1 MKTRLLNLIDV
12 CREGFWLMPFLI
24 SGACV
29 LAALGMTQLD
39 QAFAS
44 SDPEDYWFV
53 SDATS
58 ARQMLGSISSIVL
71 TQAGIVFSVTLVA
84 ISMAS
89 SQFGSR
95 LLRSFMSDNFSDRVI
110 GLLFG
115 TSLFCFIVTYQIKS
129 ADGGQT
135 LYVPQ
140 YSLATAVVLGL
151 FSVATLIW
159 FIHQTATGLQA
170 PRLIARVAED
180 LDDAVE
186 RLFPEQIEC
195 DSSEI
200 TASRTSVV
208 LSGYATTVPV
218 QIQCD
223 GYVEGVDFDSL
234 VAIAKDVDGL
244 IEVNTRPGAFV
255 YGMTEVTTLYSNK
268 PDSNQADSDDAFG
281 DAIRSA
287 FVIGSRRTPRQDVAC
302 SIIELVEIATRAL
315 SPGINNP
322 FAATNCIDRLS
333 AALSR
338 LASRPSPLANHVDE
352 DKIVRVF
359 WQPHQFHE
367 LVCDSFSLIRQ
378 HGASSVAV
386 AIRLIEGFDRIAAQ
400 VRCPKDM
407 NSIRQQ
413 ADALKSDFLNSNPA
427 DVDQEDFEK
436 RFNNLQRYWSR
447 ASYP

>member
-24 SGACV
+24 SVACV
-29 LAALGMTQLD
+29 LAALGMTELD
-39 QAFAS
+39 QTFAS

-53 SDATS
+53 SNATA

-140 YSLATAVVLGL
+140 YSLATAVILGL

-159 FIHQTATGLQA
+159 FVHQTATGLQA
-170 PRLIARVAED
+170 PRLISRVADD
-180 LDDAVE
+180 LNDAVE
-186 RLFPEQIEC
+186 RLFPKEIAC
-195 DSSEI
+195 DATEM
-200 TASRTSVV
+200 TARHTSVV
-208 LSGYATTVPV
+208 LSGYAKTVAV

-234 VAIAKDVDGL
+234 MAIAKEANGL
-244 IEVNTRPGAFV
+244 IEVHARPGAFV
-255 YGMTEVTTLYSNK
+255 HGMTEIATLY
-268 PDSNQADSDDAFG
+268 SNQADSESSCD

-287 FVIGSRRTPRQDVAC
+287 FVVGPRRTPRQDIAC

-338 LASRPSPLANHVDE
+338 LAGRPFPFPNHVDE
-352 DKIVRVF
+352 DQVVRAF
-359 WQPHQFHE
+359 WRPHQFNE
-367 LVCDSFSLIRQ
+367 LISDSFSLIRQ

-386 AIRLIEGFDRIAAQ
+386 AIRLVEGFDRIAAQ
-400 VRCPKDM
+400 VKCPKDM
-407 NSIRQQ
+407 TSIRQQ
-413 ADALKSDFLNSNPA
+413 ADALRSDFLNSNPA
-427 DVDQEDFEK
+427 DVDREDFERRYK
-436 RFNNLQRYWSR
+436 VLQRFWSR